1 MEENTFFGVLM
12 SEPNNLG
19 NGKPAELAALALAS
33 LTQHPLHSSTHSAT
47 HLIHTEVLVMW

>member
-19 NGKPAELAALALAS
+19 NGKPAELAALALVS
-33 LTQHPLHSSTHSAT
+33 LTQHPLYSSTHSAT